1 VRRTVVYLGVVHES
15 WLVFSVISIVIVGA
29 AGVLSF
35 SGARAEQKDVLFVVL
50 EDDNGQKSAHYQQS
64 PHESCSKFL
73 AEFRKATRN
82 HSRITLTF
90 EAPPKVSAPRRCPL
104 PPRALA
110 SLDSP
115 IHLREIPTFTTD
127 SSKSSPSLH
136 R

>member
-1 VRRTVVYLGVVHES
+1 MGYHRPVYLGVVHQS
-15 WLVFSVISIVIVGA
+15 WLAFSVISIVIVGV

-35 SGARAEQKDVLFVVL
+35 SSARAEQRDVLFVVL

-90 EAPPKVSAPRRCPL
+90 EAPPKVTGRVLEAYCVRPDGSIQR
-104 PPRALA
+104 
-110 SLDSP
+110 
-115 IHLREIPTFTTD
+115 
-127 SSKSSPSLH
+127 
-136 R
+136 